1 MDEINYK
8 ILDLFVMSVEGRRGG
23 RRAER
28 ARFAAVSCSAAA
40 LAAAFDFT
48 NGVQ

>member
-8 ILDLFVMSVEGRRGG
+8 ILDLFVMSVEGLRGG

-28 ARFAAVSCSAAA
+28 ARFAVSCSAAA

-48 NGVQ
+48 NGIQ